1 MRNEEPAS
9 PIIPT
14 SSSSFLAP
22 AGLPVVAVKKPKE
35 EEEPASVASSSSSSL
50 PAATSVHVKQ
60 EETEGRAEEVG
71 SERSIADEAPFKNDW
86 EPGNWC
92 WLLDDAHNW
101 NSAPVLAVQ
110 EEEAAVKKETEE
122 DVTEEKYA
130 HDVVSA
136 PQVLSSFSSSHSQAG
151 SFRPKKED
159 ENEEKYNTLRRDD
172 GEETPKDIK
181 SEHDDDVVA
190 SAAQFVACSFQAE
203 NREEKNHKLRHDDN
217 NDEKDDDDDDDN
229 NHTIRHRTDRI
240 VKSNTKSD
248 AAGSSDNIIIA
259 NNSTIGTN
267 DPAPF
272 DDKWRNGSW
281 CWESPIING
290 GSGIVASVAA
300 GSTGRGKKRKV
311 SDQFRGPRYDDGIR
325 NGETGKDQCSL
336 NNSNQNNNHNTTNIA
351 VTNRCFDKQHHDLFG
366 DDWTTSC
373 WCWDPPNTN
382 SDSNDVALA
391 VTAAAA
397 AAVPPTRTGKQQKGS
412 EQSRESRY
420 SIPSKHQ
427 SNIGH
432 HTTNNHTDIDEDDDQ
447 HDNHDDDDDD
457 DDGTDSDYDSVDDD
471 DERVSDNSGRKKR
484 SDNKRGFLEN
494 EKRWSKM
501 YGRLLK
507 HKKTYKSTSIPKTNG
522 KNARLSKWVC
532 TQRFKYNRNA
542 LSSDRIDRLES
553 IGFVWNLRNTY
564 WVEMYKRLLA
574 YKNQFES
581 THVPESYKADTQLV
595 NWVYNQRSLYNSNK
609 LSQDRIN
616 QLNSISF
623 AWIPFDAQWTEIYD
637 RLVKYKNEFKTTCV
651 PSRYPDDPQLGQ
663 WVYKQRSNYNSNKP
677 RLTVD
682 RIAQLDSIGFVWKIK
697 DK

>member
-1 MRNEEPAS
+1 MNTEA
-9 PIIPT
+9 
-14 SSSSFLAP
+14 SSSSIIPSSSSLSSSLLAP
-22 AGLPVVAVKKPKE
+22 VGRVAVQEPKE
-35 EEEPASVASSSSSSL
+35 EEEEEPLAVVSSSSSSL
-50 PAATSVHVKQ
+50 QAATSAHLKQ
-60 EETEGRAEEVG
+60 ETAAVKAEEFGPQVNIDG
-71 SERSIADEAPFKNDW
+71 DGARGNNDW

-92 WLLDDAHNW
+92 WLLDEHDTNVHTTMETT
-101 NSAPVLAVQ
+101 APV
-110 EEEAAVKKETEE
+110 AVKAEKDAEDETEI
-122 DVTEEKYA
+122 KFK
-130 HDVVSA
+130 
-136 PQVLSSFSSSHSQAG
+136 Q
-151 SFRPKKED
+151 
-159 ENEEKYNTLRRDD
+159 EN
-172 GEETPKDIK
+172 
-181 SEHDDDVVA
+181 DDVVA
-190 SAAQFVACSFQAE
+190 FAPQFVSSLSSSSPIPGIRSTKEETKE
-203 NREEKNHKLRHDDN
+203 NNNNHNNKLRRREDEEVTENEGLKLEHEDDATVSSASQFVVSSVSSDPSTTGIEPKKGN
-217 NDEKDDDDDDDN
+217 TEVQLIKVRLDDDDDDDDDTN
-229 NHTIRHRTDRI
+229 NHKSRHSTDRI
-240 VKSNTKSD
+240 VTSNRKNDHS
-248 AAGSSDNIIIA
+248 GSGDNTIT
-259 NNSTIGTN
+259 NSSRI
-267 DPAPF
+267 DSF
-272 DDKWRNGSW
+272 DDNWRTGSW
-281 CWESPIING
+281 CWELPAPHS
-290 GSGIVASVAA
+290 GSRSVVDVVASGAA
-300 GSTGRGKKRKV
+300 GSFCSKRSNKRKAAEHC
-311 SDQFRGPRYDDGIR
+311 RGSRFSDGIR
-325 NGETGKDQCSL
+325 NGVTETEQCSL
-336 NNSNQNNNHNTTNIA
+336 NNSNQKNNHNTTNIA
-351 VTNRCFDKQHHDLFG
+351 VTNRRSFDKQHHNFFG
-366 DDWTTSC
+366 DDWTTGC
-373 WCWDPPNTN
+373 WCWAPPNTN

-581 THVPESYKADTQLV
+581 TCVPESYNTQLV
-595 NWVYNQRSLYNSNK
+595 NWVQNQRCLYNTNK

-623 AWIPFDAQWTEIYD
+623 AWNPTETQWIDMYD
-637 RLVKYKNEFKTTCV
+637 RLVKYKKEYKTTCV
-651 PSRYPDDPQLGQ
+651 SWRYPADPHLGA
-663 WVYKQRSNYNSNKP
+663 WVR
-677 RLTVD
+677 T
-682 RIAQLDSIGFVWKIK
+682 
-697 DK
+697 